1 MIEEWAK
8 NLGNAC
14 TSGKKAEVSKANQQM
29 VEGLKS
35 LDITRKMEIF
45 EEENSKNPEFQVFN
59 CYVRMV
65 MEMMVLQRAVRTGDW
80 KLHLASLEMFAK
92 YFFAH
97 FKVLRLHYARMI
109 PLYLAEMKI
118 LKESDPELYQEFLEG
133 NWVVNKKSRC
143 GILWTWC

>member
-14 TSGKKAEVSKANQQM
+14 TGGKKAEVSKANQQM

-35 LDITRKMEIF
+35 LDIIRKREIF

-65 MEMMVLQRAVRTGDW
+65 MEMMVFQKAVPTGD
-80 KLHLASLEMFAK
+80 
-92 YFFAH
+92 
-97 FKVLRLHYARMI
+97 
-109 PLYLAEMKI
+109 
-118 LKESDPELYQEFLEG
+118 
-133 NWVVNKKSRC
+133 
-143 GILWTWC
+143 